1 MSQST
6 FLVYLLLD
14 TLGHF
19 GNRLKRD
26 TYENDDQRISKT
38 AKKIK
43 TISREQLPA
52 ALNVALFMES

>member
-1 MSQST
+1 MFSQKT
-6 FLVYLLLD
+6 LRRQLPAFLAIL
-14 TLGHF
+14 
-19 GNRLKRD
+19 D

-52 ALNVALFMES
+52 ALNVALFMESGKW